1 MLLKENI
8 GILLSASVPSVFWGE
23 AVLTVVGLIN
33 TILSFYFS
41 GFSPFE
47 KLYGYAL
54 DYSLFR
60 VFGCIC
66 FVLYPHIEHS
76 KLSSWFAI
84 WIFLGYGEGK
94 KGYCCF
100 NPIT

>member
-1 MLLKENI
+1 VLLKENI

-66 FVLYPHIEHS
+66 FVLYPHVEHS
-76 KLSSWFAI
+76 KLSS
-84 WIFLGYGEGK
+84 
-94 KGYCCF
+94 
-100 NPIT
+100 